1 MAYENL
7 AVEQEGP
14 VLYVTVNRPRV
25 LNALNRAT
33 LGELERVLAGEASA
47 DGVRVVVF
55 RGAGDRAFVAGADIH
70 EMKDLSPY
78 ELYRFMQ
85 RGHQVFNGVA
95 RFPKPT
101 VAAIQGFC
109 LGGGLELALACDVRV
124 GVPEARFGFP
134 EIKLGIIPGWGG
146 TKRLAEAVGAARA
159 RELIM
164 TGRMIDG
171 ETALQM
177 GIVQRLAPSRDEL
190 DGAVRALAEEL
201 AAYSPVTLQLLKGA
215 LDEAP
220 RLTWEGLAEMEAR
233 TNAVCVSTED
243 GREGLA
249 AFVEKRQPQFRGR

>member
-1 MAYENL
+1 ENL

-47 DGVRVVVF
+47 DGVRVVGF
-55 RGAGDRAFVAGADIH
+55 RGAGDRACVAGADIH
-70 EMKDLSPY
+70 EMKDLAPY
-78 ELYRFMQ
+78 ELYRVME

-159 RELIM
+159 RELI
-164 TGRMIDG
+164 
-171 ETALQM
+171 
-177 GIVQRLAPSRDEL
+177 
-190 DGAVRALAEEL
+190 
-201 AAYSPVTLQLLKGA
+201 
-215 LDEAP
+215 
-220 RLTWEGLAEMEAR
+220 
-233 TNAVCVSTED
+233 
-243 GREGLA
+243 
-249 AFVEKRQPQFRGR
+249 